1 LSLPF
6 ASRRSSK
13 TTDAN
18 VAYADL
24 LFYHARRL
32 SAPVSSR
39 RGRRRASASHDP
51 RAIRQVGAALAR
63 IDQRGVDDLD
73 RRSELVDTNGTRRKP
88 TLLHWP
94 IALRLPIRR
103 RAWPHADRPA
113 AGVACETHVCAGP
126 KPIMAK
132 QLPRQIDALKQKF
145 LFVGTL
151 VEEAIAKAI
160 SALINRDRNL
170 ANSVIEADLEID
182 RMEVDVE
189 EEVLKILALYQ
200 PVAADLRFVVAVLKI
215 NNDLERMGD
224 LAKNIAKRAVFLA
237 DCERFDL
244 PVDFRP
250 MATRVQS
257 MVKQSLDALV
267 NSDAALAQKVRDSDD
282 EVDAMRANSE
292 REIEQQIAQHPDRT
306 DCLLRLSSVARHL
319 ERIADMATNIA
330 EDVIYMVEGEI
341 VRHHRT
347 GESL

>member
-1 LSLPF
+1 
-6 ASRRSSK
+6 
-13 TTDAN
+13 
-18 VAYADL
+18 
-24 LFYHARRL
+24 
-32 SAPVSSR
+32 
-39 RGRRRASASHDP
+39 
-51 RAIRQVGAALAR
+51 
-63 IDQRGVDDLD
+63 
-73 RRSELVDTNGTRRKP
+73 
-88 TLLHWP
+88 
-94 IALRLPIRR
+94 
-103 RAWPHADRPA
+103 
-113 AGVACETHVCAGP
+113 
-126 KPIMAK
+126 MAK
-132 QLPRQIDALKQKF
+132 QLPRQIDALKQKI

-170 ANSVIEADLEID
+170 ANTVIEADEEID

-224 LAKNIAKRAVFLA
+224 LARNIAKRAVFLA
-237 DCERFDL
+237 GCERFDL
-244 PVDFRP
+244 PVDFRG
-250 MATRVQS
+250 MANRAQS

-267 NSDAALAQKVRDSDD
+267 NSDPSLAQKVRESDD
-282 EVDAMRANSE
+282 EVDALRSTIE
-292 REIEQQIAQHPDRT
+292 KQIEQQIAHHPDRT
-306 DCLLRLSSVARHL
+306 DCLMRLSSVARHL